1 VLVEAKAL
9 ILCLEA
15 LKITR
20 REKISPS
27 SSLYIAYRKG
37 KYGTSE
43 LRMARKILH
52 LYSIYRKTI
61 NNILTNIMDTLDLSW
76 EAKKILELLSTSIL
90 YGLRFRDI
98 EKLVLDLRRTLGKDW
113 PKELEKHIGL
123 IRFLDKIDRSIL
135 FKEHVVENYQ
145 EWFVKYV
152 EELLGRVEARR
163 YLGFQDNVNPPIYA
177 VLNKL
182 KKNEEEIIKIA
193 EENNVHLRIDKRLP
207 GIYIL
212 EAEDTRR
219 LKKLLDAGLITIQD
233 FSSYYAVRILDPK
246 PQEKILDVCSAP
258 GTKTFLMTLNMKNRG
273 LIVSIDSSWTRIK
286 GQKKR
291 MKFLGVEIAYEI
303 QADARY
309 PLPIQEKFDK
319 VIVDPPCSSTGLIWR
334 EPFYRWFIK
343 PRHIRA
349 FAKLQSEILNTS
361 SKYVKDGGLL
371 LYSTCSITIEENEYV
386 VEDFLKMNPEFSLVD
401 IEIEVGSRGLRGLEE
416 SRRLYPHRDL
426 CNGFFVTL
434 FRKKD

>member
-1 VLVEAKAL
+1 
-9 ILCLEA
+9 
-15 LKITR
+15 
-20 REKISPS
+20 
-27 SSLYIAYRKG
+27 
-37 KYGTSE
+37 
-43 LRMARKILH
+43 M
-52 LYSIYRKTI
+52 
-61 NNILTNIMDTLDLSW
+61 
-76 EAKKILELLSTSIL
+76 
-90 YGLRFRDI
+90 
-98 EKLVLDLRRTLGKDW
+98 
-113 PKELEKHIGL
+113 
-123 IRFLDKIDRSIL
+123 
-135 FKEHVVENYQ
+135 
-145 EWFVKYV
+145 
-152 EELLGRVEARR
+152 EARR